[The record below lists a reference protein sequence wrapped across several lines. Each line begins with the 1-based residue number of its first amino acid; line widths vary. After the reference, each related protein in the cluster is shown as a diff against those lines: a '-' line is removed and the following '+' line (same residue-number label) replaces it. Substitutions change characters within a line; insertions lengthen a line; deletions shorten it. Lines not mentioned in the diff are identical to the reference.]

1 MKSCIL
7 DIETESVTPTDGRII
22 CIGAMDAD
30 VEKVVVFHDPDEK
43 QMLARFVGYYERNG
57 FEEIIG
63 FNVLFDV
70 RFLFAK
76 CLKYGIPARRLFSS
90 KFTDLMMTLKSV
102 RNIYNFNRP
111 GTLNEWVSFLFNEV
125 KSLDASTVPL
135 LYSQGKIQD
144 VIEYNKKDVELTHR
158 LWKRIRLVLDNDY
171 PEGLDLRSVPS
182 GGDGVREDNNPHG

>member
-1 MKSCIL
+1 MKSCTL

-22 CIGAMDAD
+22 CIGVMDAD
-30 VEKVVVFHDPDEK
+30 TEKVVVFHDPDEK
-43 QMLARFVGYYERNG
+43 LMLARFVGYYERNG
-57 FEEIIG
+57 FEEIVG

-76 CLKYGIPARRLFSS
+76 CLKYGIPSRRLFSS

-102 RNIYNFNRP
+102 RNIYNFNKP

-144 VIEYNKKDVELTHR
+144 VIEYNKKDVELTHK

-171 PEGLDLRSVPS
+171 PKGLDLRSAPS
-182 GGDGVREDNNPHG
+182 GGDDACEDNNLH